1 MTNSNGFL
9 EKMVLI
15 SITSDPYD
23 FLSAPPPSLYS
34 RQPGVLRPV
43 QAINGRSNGNRTGNN
58 DGAPRHVT
66 TAPPL
71 GSCGVRQSQAGP
83 DRNDTTLQNSTAAKI
98 KLSVTFNDM
107 TMTTWFHSIIVGI
120 CQEVQEFARN
130 LCHRAR

>member
-1 MTNSNGFL
+1 
-9 EKMVLI
+9 MVLI

-43 QAINGRSNGNRTGNN
+43 LAINSRSNGNRTGNN

-71 GSCGVRQSQAGP
+71 GSHRVSGDRQSQAGP
-83 DRNDTTLQNSTAAKI
+83 DRNDTALHNSTAAKI